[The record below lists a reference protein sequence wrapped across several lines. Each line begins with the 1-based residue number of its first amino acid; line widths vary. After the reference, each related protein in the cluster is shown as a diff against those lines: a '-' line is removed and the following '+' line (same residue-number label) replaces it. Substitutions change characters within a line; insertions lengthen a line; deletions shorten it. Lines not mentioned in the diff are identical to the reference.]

1 MNTER
6 GVMPGLLLQCAPAR
20 RRSPHDRPRLHAREG
35 LRPQQEVLLGGAEAA
50 RVRAAQGGPQDR
62 RPGHGGQAGLLVR
75 RGPEAA
81 DESALRIH
89 RADAQAGR
97 LVLHGSPRRR
107 REGQRSPGPAQA
119 LPPELLRSVR
129 AGPRRLQ
136 RRGGLS
142 QAGVRMTARIIDGKA
157 IAARV
162 RAEVAEG
169 VKVVVARAGM
179 PPGLAAVRVGEDPA
193 SVIYVRN
200 KIKACKEA
208 GLESFEHVLPE
219 RTSQED
225 LLGLVSRLNADRRVH
240 GILVQLPLPRH
251 IDADRVIDLVAP
263 EKDVDGFGPRNV
275 AALTM
280 GRPGLRPCT
289 PAGCIRLLDEAETT
303 LEGARALVVGRSLIV
318 GKPMSL
324 LLLERHATVT
334 IAHSRTQDLAAEV
347 ARATVIDVGMN
358 RLPDGKLKGD
368 VEFAAAAERAR
379 AITPVPG
386 GVGPM
391 TIAFLLMNTLAAARA
406 QLRVG

>member
-1 MNTER
+1 
-6 GVMPGLLLQCAPAR
+6 MPAK
-20 RRSPHDRPRLHAREG
+20 
-35 LRPQQEVLLGGAEAA
+35 
-50 RVRAAQGGPQDR
+50 
-62 RPGHGGQAGLLVR
+62 
-75 RGPEAA
+75 
-81 DESALRIH
+81 
-89 RADAQAGR
+89 
-97 LVLHGSPRRR
+97 
-107 REGQRSPGPAQA
+107 
-119 LPPELLRSVR
+119 
-129 AGPRRLQ
+129 
-136 RRGGLS
+136 
-142 QAGVRMTARIIDGKA
+142 IIDGKA

-169 VKVVVARAGM
+169 VKEVVARAGM
-179 PPGLAAVRVGEDPA
+179 APGLAAVRVGEDPA

-208 GLESFEHVLPE
+208 GLESFEHLLPE
-219 RTSQED
+219 RTTQED

-240 GILVQLPLPRH
+240 GILVQLPLPKH
-251 IDADRVIDLVAP
+251 IDANRVVDLVAP

-289 PAGCIRLLDEAETT
+289 PSGCIRLLDEAETK

-318 GKPMSL
+318 GKPMAL
-324 LLLERHATVT
+324 LLLERNATVT
-334 IAHSRTQDLAAEV
+334 VAHSRTRDLASEVGQADVVVAAIGRAELIKG
-347 ARATVIDVGMN
+347 AWIKPGATVIDVGMN

-391 TIAFLLMNTLAAARA
+391 TIAYLLKNTLAAARA
-406 QLRVG
+406 QLDLR